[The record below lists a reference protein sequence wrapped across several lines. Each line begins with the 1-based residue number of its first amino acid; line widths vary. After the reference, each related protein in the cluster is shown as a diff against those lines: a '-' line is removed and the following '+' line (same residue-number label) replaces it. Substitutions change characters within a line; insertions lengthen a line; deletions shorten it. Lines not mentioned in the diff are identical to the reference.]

1 MDEPPPAK
9 NFKGPKVIPA
19 KNKTP
24 APIQITAEQLLR
36 EAKER
41 QLEYVAPP
49 PKQKISDPEELN
61 EFRLKK
67 RKEYE
72 DHIRRN
78 RTNLGHWIKYAQW
91 EESQSEIQRSRSI
104 WERALDIDHRSVP
117 LWLKY
122 AEMECRYKQINHARN
137 IFDRAITIMPRVN
150 QFWYK
155 YTYMEEMLGNISG
168 CRQIFERWMEW
179 QPDEQAWN
187 TYIKFELR
195 YKEVERARAI
205 YERLVD
211 THPIPKNW
219 LRFARFEEQHHH
231 NDIARE
237 IYERAIHFLGD
248 DYLDEKLY
256 LTFARFEESQK
267 EHERARAI
275 FKYALDKLP
284 KEKSNDIYNAYTIH
298 EKKYGDRNGI
308 ETIIS
313 DKRKLKYEED
323 LKQNILDYDTWFD
336 YVRLLET
343 EQDLEV
349 IRDAYEK
356 AIAQVPPITEKYYWR
371 RYIYLWIYY
380 ALFEELKAGDIEKTR
395 QVYSMCIRIIPHK
408 KFTFAK
414 IWLMYAKF
422 EIRQRNLSS
431 ARKILG
437 QSIGICPKDK
447 LFKGYIE
454 LEIELREFDRCRI
467 LYEKYLEYNTQ
478 NCTTWVKYAELESI
492 LGDVERARA
501 IYNLAVEQAKL
512 DMPEIVWKAYIDFEI
527 EIQEYN
533 NVQSLY
539 KKLLNKTQH
548 VKVWL
553 SYAQFEANNPKNGD
567 NIHNTVR
574 DIYKKAYSELKN
586 SATNESRVMILE
598 AWKEYEIMNDQ
609 DDTYVEYVQNL
620 MPKQIRK
627 RRKII
632 ADDGTDAGWEEYI
645 DYVFPDDE
653 SAQPSLKLLALAKK
667 WKENMTNSAAGQT

>member
-1 MDEPPPAK
+1 MDSHEPVK
-9 NFKGPKVIPA
+9 SFKGPKVIPA

-24 APIQITAEQLLR
+24 APVQITAEQLLR

-41 QLEYVAPP
+41 QLEYIRPP
-49 PKQKISDPEELN
+49 PKQKISDPDELN

-72 DHIRRN
+72 DHIRRA
-78 RTNLGHWIKYAQW
+78 RSNLGHWIKYAQW
-91 EESQSEIQRSRSI
+91 EESQSEIQRARSI

-122 AEMECRYKQINHARN
+122 AEMEMRYKQINHARN
-137 IFDRAITIMPRVN
+137 IFDRALTTLPRTN

-155 YTYMEEMLGNISG
+155 YTYMEEMLGNIAG

-187 TYIKFELR
+187 TYIKYELR
-195 YKEVERARAI
+195 YKEIERARAI
-205 YERLVD
+205 HERVIEV
-211 THPIPKNW
+211 HPLPKNW
-219 LRFARFEEQHHH
+219 LRFAKFEEQHHQFE
-231 NDIARE
+231 NARE
-237 IYERAIHFLGD
+237 IYERAIHFFGD
-248 DYLDEKLY
+248 EYLDEKLY
-256 LTFARFEESQK
+256 LTFARFEENQK

-284 KEKSNDIYNAYTIH
+284 KDKSEEIYKYYTIH
-298 EKKYGDRNGI
+298 EKKYGDRTGI
-308 ETIIS
+308 ESIIT

-323 LKQNILDYDTWFD
+323 LKENILDYDTWFD
-336 YVRLLET
+336 YIRLLEN
-343 EQDLEV
+343 EEDVEA

-356 AIAQVPPITEKYYWR
+356 AIAQIPPISEKYYWR

-380 ALFEELKAGDIEKTR
+380 ALFEELKACDIEKTR
-395 QVYSMCIRIIPHK
+395 EVYATCIKLIPHK

-414 IWLMYAKF
+414 IWLMFAKF
-422 EIRQRNLSS
+422 EIRQRNLQN

-437 QSIGICPKDK
+437 QSIGMCPKDK

-467 LYEKYLEYNTQ
+467 LYEKYLEFNTQ
-478 NCTTWVKYAELESI
+478 NCTSWVKYAELESI
-492 LGDVERARA
+492 LGDSERARA
-501 IYNLAVEQAKL
+501 IYDLGTEQPKL
-512 DMPEIVWKAYIDFEI
+512 DMPEIIWKAFIDFEI
-527 EIQEYN
+527 ENEEYDK
-533 NVQSLY
+533 VRVLY
-539 KKLLNKTQH
+539 EKLLAKTQH

-553 SYAQFEANNPKNGD
+553 SYAQFEANNPGNSD
-567 NIHNTVR
+567 NSMEKAR
-574 DIYKKAYSELKN
+574 GIYKKAYAELKQ
-586 SATNESRVMILE
+586 SASNEARVMVLE
-598 AWKEYEIMNDQ
+598 AWKDFETEDEKVQ
-609 DDTYVEYVQNL
+609 YVESL

-627 RRKII
+627 RRKIQSE
-632 ADDGTDAGWEEYI
+632 DGSDAGWEEYI

-667 WKENMTNSAAGQT
+667 WKENMAQQSEQT